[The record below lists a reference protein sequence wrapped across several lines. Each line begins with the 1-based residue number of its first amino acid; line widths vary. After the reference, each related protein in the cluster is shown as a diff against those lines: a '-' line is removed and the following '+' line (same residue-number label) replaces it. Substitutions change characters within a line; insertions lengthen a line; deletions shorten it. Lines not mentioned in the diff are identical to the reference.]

1 MVLESENESLCKTR
15 LIAPSGN
22 FTWRPWPGDE
32 YKAALFPLNDNKYE
46 W

>member
-22 FTWRPWPGDE
+22 LPGDD

>member
-15 LIAPSGN
+15 LHPGIL
-22 FTWRPWPGDE
+22 PGDE